1 MDIENV
7 EAEKIDKIEDKEN
20 IKPSYS
26 LETLALLVNKQRVDQ
41 LEDKLRT
48 NFKDLKKRQEEIKG
62 LQSLIR
68 ALNRATDDDE
78 KLDFTENAE
87 LKELY
92 IAMDK
97 RFELSLPQGTKF
109 AGAARERVIDNIKMA
124 VDERNLEN
132 DLLMNTIQQLNNER
146 NESFQM
152 ANKIIKT
159 LNDAK
164 MRVTQALAGR

>member
-78 KLDFTENAE
+78 KLDFTKDEE

-97 RFELSLPQGTKF
+97 RFELKLPEGTVF
-109 AGAARERVIDNIKMA
+109 SGAARERVIDNIKMA